1 MRYFLF
7 MALVSCFLVSVNF
20 FAKNIKDRPNFIII
34 FTDDQGYQDLGCF
47 GSPDI
52 KTPRLDQMAKEGMR
66 FTSFYAQTVCGPS
79 RGALMTGCYPIR
91 FARQDKPDSV
101 HPELHLD
108 EITIAE
114 MLKEQGYATAAFGKW
129 DLAGHSQEKYKPEL
143 LPKHKSLVPRCMSH
157 RLIVLNFCFS

>member
-1 MRYFLF
+1 MNGRMKLINLLCIGASLSI
-7 MALVSCFLVSVNF
+7 ALSTAVYADL
-20 FAKNIKDRPNFIII
+20 RPNFIII
-34 FTDDQGYQDLGCF
+34 FTDDQGYQDLGCY

-91 FARQDKPDSV
+91 FARQAHPDSI
-101 HPELHLD
+101 HPELHID

-114 MLKEQGYATAAFGKW
+114 VLKKQGYATAAFGKW
-129 DLAGHSQEKYKPEL
+129 DLAGHNQTT
-143 LPKHKSLVPRCMSH
+143 VQA
-157 RLIVLNFCFS
+157 